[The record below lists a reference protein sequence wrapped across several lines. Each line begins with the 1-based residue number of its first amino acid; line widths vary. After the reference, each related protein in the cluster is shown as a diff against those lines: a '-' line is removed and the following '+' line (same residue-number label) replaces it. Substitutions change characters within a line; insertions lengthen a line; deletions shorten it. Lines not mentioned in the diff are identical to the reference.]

1 MSVMAPTPR
10 RLRFGVVN
18 EVVHETAGGWLGH
31 VRRVE
36 ESGADTILIRDHLAA
51 GPFGPQLA
59 PLAAAAAAAAHTSRL
74 RVGTMVL
81 SNDYRHPALVAHEAA
96 TIDRISEG
104 RFELGLG
111 AGWLA
116 GEYQQMGIPFEPAR
130 TRIARLEEAVQII
143 TALLA
148 GQTVTVHGAHYGI
161 ESLALPVA
169 AIQRPRPPLLIGGGG
184 PRMLALAARH
194 ADIAGILPAPI
205 RGGQDS
211 DDPADRSPAALRAKL
226 DILQSAAGQR
236 FGDLELSTF
245 ATFEVTGHR
254 RRDTEALIARRG
266 WHGISWEQVC
276 AMPSVFIGSAG
287 QITQDLHARRS
298 AYGLSYYVTTDHALD
313 HLAQVIEC
321 VGAE

>member
-148 GQTVTVHGAHYGI
+148 GQTVTVHGAELHQKILGGLV
-161 ESLALPVA
+161 EDGLADDVLA
-169 AIQRPRPPLLIGGGG
+169 ARRGDELAVEQRLQHASALHAADLHNLRRGHRLLIGNY
-184 PRMLALAARH
+184 
-194 ADIAGILPAPI
+194 
-205 RGGQDS
+205 
-211 DDPADRSPAALRAKL
+211 
-226 DILQSAAGQR
+226 GQR
-236 FGDLELSTF
+236 LQ
-245 ATFEVTGHR
+245 R
-254 RRDTEALIARRG
+254 RQR
-266 WHGISWEQVC
+266 
-276 AMPSVFIGSAG
+276 
-287 QITQDLHARRS
+287 QIVRAS
-298 AYGLSYYVTTDHALD
+298 
-313 HLAQVIEC
+313 C
-321 VGAE
+321 